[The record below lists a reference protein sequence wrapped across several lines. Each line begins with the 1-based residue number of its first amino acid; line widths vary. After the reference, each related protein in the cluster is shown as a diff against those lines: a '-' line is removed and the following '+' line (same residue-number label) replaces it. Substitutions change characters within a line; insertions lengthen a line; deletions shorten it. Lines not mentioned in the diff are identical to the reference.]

1 MGRFSVE
8 TSSINSRAAVTQT
21 NRPASAGWPSVFT
34 KEAIGIEIP
43 GVIVEDKDIITPSD
57 LKIIGTS
64 LTAVRDLRLKG
75 YKVFLFFNEP
85 LISSGRLTTLDVNDR
100 INHLMQIF
108 GQAGIFSIEGIL
120 YSTSNF
126 KDDMFA
132 FPNNGML
139 KKAED
144 DFNLKFKGG
153 YFISNNL
160 SGLKVGASCGAKP
173 ILIKSSIFPE
183 VEQKLDTFANRE
195 LKSKVKTYDTLFN
208 FVSDF
213 T

>member
-8 TSSINSRAAVTQT
+8 TSLSNPQAIPSQPNQLA
-21 NRPASAGWPSVFT
+21 AGWPSVFT
-34 KEAIGIEIP
+34 KETIGIEIP

-57 LKIIGTS
+57 LEIIGTS
-64 LTAVRDLRLKG
+64 LTAVRDMRLKG
-75 YKVFLFFNEP
+75 HKVFLFFNEP
-85 LISSGRLTTLDVNDR
+85 LISTGKLTALDVDDR
-100 INHLMQIF
+100 IKQLMQIF
-108 GQAGIFSIEGIL
+108 GQAGILSIEGLL

-139 KKAED
+139 KKAEKE
-144 DFNLKFKGG
+144 FNLKFKGG
-153 YFISNNL
+153 YFVSNNL
-160 SGLKVGASCGAKP
+160 NGLKAGASCGAKP
-173 ILIKSSIFPE
+173 ILIKSSIISD
-183 VEQKLDTFANRE
+183 VEQKLNTFANRE

-213 T
+213 N